1 MRIGKLELIR
11 YGKFSDEAVGFP
23 RSSHDFHFLVG
34 PNEAGK
40 STIKTAITELLFG
53 MPHSSP
59 LDFIH
64 PQNELRLGAMIEHSD
79 QSLAFH
85 RSKARK
91 ASLAAPTGEPL
102 AGDALAPFL
111 GTSDKAFFEQMFCLD
126 HTALVKG
133 GQGILDASSDVGQVL
148 FQSAAGISS
157 LGPVRE
163 RLADEADRLWSK
175 RKSGERA
182 YYVGQKQLDEA
193 SAELRAAAVRTS
205 AWRAAQEAV
214 DEAQEGKESAERRH
228 GELELK
234 RSRLERIRRVAHH
247 LAVWREKT
255 AELGALGDVI
265 DLPDD
270 ADATLQGALSK
281 LAAAQSALEIHLR
294 RVGELQGA
302 LGNAE
307 VDHVALAFQSDVEAL
322 ESARHRCVDHE
333 ADIARLEQQVTM
345 LVRQVADACT
355 QLEWPRDEAAARNCV
370 PSALA
375 LQTVES
381 LMRERGKLEQSV
393 INAQQAI
400 QKKLADIA
408 DLGRKLESLPDGD
421 VPEGVQAA
429 LRAGQR
435 YGENTSV
442 QRRLQDAA
450 ADAQRTLDASLA
462 ALGKWSRP
470 LQALKAMTLPSAE
483 RVASLR
489 AERDELVSRL
499 MRARDRRDEARES
512 EALVVA
518 EHDAFEQ
525 ANQIVTA
532 ELVLQARDVRD
543 AAWVAIR
550 DGAVSVSHGAPEF
563 EASVKAADNLSDQQV
578 DSVTQASELSN
589 LKQRVIEKKEAVARH
604 DQRVTEAEQ
613 ALAHFDTAWTSIVS
627 EQELTGMALDDIA
640 SWMTRREHALH
651 AAAAV
656 EKCTDEFERERA
668 EVEAC
673 RARLAGSLVQAGL
686 SGPLPADLEGLCAMA
701 ESYVSERK
709 QAATTRHLL
718 AGQIE
723 AAQIDVATL
732 GREADIHGDAHRL
745 WKEQWTAALAKAGL
759 SAAASSD
766 AVTEAALG
774 IARTVREQLDQIA
787 SIRDTQIGRMRA
799 ALASLSSDAAR
810 LAAQFGVSMPEE
822 ADAKAMSV
830 ELSRRLS
837 SARAVQA
844 ESQRLN
850 HELAD
855 VSERV
860 RLARAEVDEAA
871 AQLRPL
877 YALTPVDTPDLL
889 RPLIARSDR
898 KRELVAAID
907 QAQKSLV
914 NDGDGLSI
922 GQLAEEVDATDPQA
936 VHADLLSV
944 GAALSDSVDA
954 RAEMAT
960 ALAEA
965 RQRLAAISGGA
976 NAAIAEAKRQE
987 ALASMAEAA
996 ERFIKVETA
1005 STMLR
1010 WAVDRYRERRQ
1021 GPMLARASAIFSELT
1036 LGAFER
1042 LSVDYDRQPLALAAV
1057 RPGGKRVEITGMS
1070 EGTRD
1075 QLYLALRLA
1084 ALELHCERGVA
1095 LPFVADDLFIN
1106 FDDKR
1111 AKAGLRVL
1119 AGLATRMQVIF
1130 LSHHDH
1136 LVEIVNEVFG
1146 ASANVRYLG

>member
-11 YGKFSDEAVGFP
+11 YGKFSDEAVAFP

-64 PQNELRLGAMIEHSD
+64 PQSELRLGAMIEHSD

-91 ASLAAPTGEPL
+91 TPLSAPTGEPL
-102 AGDALAPFL
+102 AGEALVPFL
-111 GTSDKAFFEQMFCLD
+111 GAADKAFFEQMFCLD
-126 HTALVKG
+126 HTSLIKG
-133 GQGILDASSDVGQVL
+133 GQSILDASSDVGQVL

-163 RLADEADRLWSK
+163 RLTQEADRLWSK

-182 YYVGQKQLDEA
+182 YYVGQKQLDDA
-193 SAELRAAAVRTS
+193 SAELKSAAVRTS

-214 DEAQEGKESAERRH
+214 DDALEGKESAERRH

-234 RSRLERIRRVAHH
+234 RSRLERIRRVTHH

-255 AELGALGDVI
+255 ADLRALGDVI
-265 DLPDD
+265 DLPHD
-270 ADATLQGALSK
+270 ADATLQGALRK
-281 LAAAQSALEIHLR
+281 LAAAESALEVHLR
-294 RVGELQGA
+294 RASELQGA
-302 LGNAE
+302 LENMD
-307 VDHVALAFQSDVEAL
+307 VDQTALAFQSEVEAL
-322 ESARHRCVDHE
+322 ESTRHRCSDHE
-333 ADIARLEQQVTM
+333 ADVARLEQQVAL
-345 LVRQVADACT
+345 LVRQVADACV
-355 QLEWPRDEAAARNCV
+355 QLDWPEDERAARNRV

-375 LQTVES
+375 LHTVES

-400 QKKLADIA
+400 QRKLADIA
-408 DLGRKLESLPDGD
+408 DLGRKLEALPSVD
-421 VPEGVQAA
+421 VPGDVQAA
-429 LRAGQR
+429 LRSAQR
-435 YGENTSV
+435 YRENDPA
-442 QRRLQDAA
+442 QRRLKEAA

-462 ALGKWSRP
+462 ALGKWNRP
-470 LQALKAMTLPSAE
+470 LPALKSMTLPSTE

-489 AERDELVSRL
+489 AERDDLVSRF
-499 MRARDRRDEARES
+499 MRARDRFDEAGEDERL
-512 EALVVA
+512 AVA

-525 ANQIVTA
+525 AHQIVTG
-532 ELVLQARDVRD
+532 ELVLQAREVRD
-543 AAWVAIR
+543 AAWAAIR
-550 DGAVSVSHGAPEF
+550 DGAVAVADGAPEF
-563 EASVKAADNLSDQQV
+563 EAAVAAADDLSDGQV
-578 DSVTQASELSN
+578 GTVTQASELSN
-589 LKQRVIEKKEAVARH
+589 LQQRALEAKEAALRHGQRVADAQE
-604 DQRVTEAEQ
+604 
-613 ALAHFDTAWTSIVS
+613 ALARFDASWASLVS
-627 EQELTGMALDDIA
+627 EQKLAGMALDDIA
-640 SWMTRREHALH
+640 SWMTRRDSALH
-651 AAAAV
+651 AATAH
-656 EKCTDEFERERA
+656 EKSADELARESA
-668 EVEAC
+668 EVESC
-673 RARLAGSLVQAGL
+673 QTRLARCLAEAGM

-701 ESYVSERK
+701 ERYVNERR
-709 QAATTRHLL
+709 QAAATQSLL

-723 AAQIDVATL
+723 AAQADVATL
-732 GREADIHGDAHRL
+732 RREADVHDAAHRL
-745 WKEQWTAALAKAGL
+745 WKDQWTGAMVKAGL
-759 SAAASSD
+759 SAVAESD
-766 AVTEAALG
+766 AATEAALG

-787 SIRDTQIGRMRA
+787 SIRNAQIDPMRA
-799 ALASLSSDAAR
+799 ALAAFSTEASR
-810 LAAQFGVSMPEE
+810 LAARFGVSMPE
-822 ADAKAMSV
+822 ADAKAISI

-837 SARAVQA
+837 SARAVKA
-844 ESQRLN
+844 EAERLTN
-850 HELAD
+850 ERAD

-860 RLARAEVDEAA
+860 RLARAEVDEAS

-877 YALTPVDTPDLL
+877 YALAAVDKPDLL
-889 RPLIARSDR
+889 RPLIARSDG
-898 KRELVAAID
+898 KRELAAAID
-907 QAQKSLV
+907 QARKSLV
-914 NDGDGLSI
+914 DDGDGLSI
-922 GQLAEEVDATDPQA
+922 DELAEEVDATDLQT
-936 VHADLLSV
+936 VQADLLGV
-944 GAALSDSVDA
+944 GVALTDSVNV
-954 RAEMAT
+954 RAEIAT
-960 ALAEA
+960 KLSEA
-965 RQRLAAISGGA
+965 RQQLEAISGGA

-1005 STMLR
+1005 STLLR

-1042 LSVDYDRQPLALAAV
+1042 LSVDYDRQPLALAAL
-1057 RPGGKRVEITGMS
+1057 RPGGERVEITGMS

-1084 ALELHCERGVA
+1084 ALELHRERGLA

>member
-11 YGKFSDEAVGFP
+11 YGKFSDEAVAFP

-91 ASLAAPTGEPL
+91 ASLSAPTGEPL
-102 AGDALAPFL
+102 AGEALAPFL
-111 GTSDKAFFEQMFCLD
+111 GTADKAFFEQMFCLD
-126 HTALVKG
+126 HMALVKG
-133 GQGILDASSDVGQVL
+133 GQSILDASSDVGQVL

-163 RLADEADRLWSK
+163 RLAEEADRLWSK

-182 YYVGQKQLDEA
+182 YYVGQRQLDDA
-193 SAELRAAAVRTS
+193 SAELKAAAVRTS

-214 DEAQEGKESAERRH
+214 DDAEEEKESTERQH

-255 AELGALGDVI
+255 AELRALGEVI
-265 DLPDD
+265 DLPGD
-270 ADATLQGALSK
+270 ADTTLQGALSK
-281 LAAAQSALEIHLR
+281 LAAAQSALEVHIR

-302 LGNAE
+302 LETAE
-307 VDHVALAFQSDVEAL
+307 VDHVALVFQSGVEAL
-322 ESARHRCVDHE
+322 EGARHRCEDHE
-333 ADIARLEQQVTM
+333 ADVARLEQQIAM
-345 LVRQVADACT
+345 LVRQVADACA
-355 QLEWPRDEAAARNCV
+355 QLEWPRDEAGARNSV

-375 LQTVES
+375 LHTVES

-393 INAQQAI
+393 VNAQQAI
-400 QKKLADIA
+400 QKKLADLD
-408 DLGRKLESLPDGD
+408 DLGRKLESLPEGD
-421 VPEGVQAA
+421 VPEEVQAA

-435 YGENTSV
+435 YGENNPAL
-442 QRRLQDAA
+442 RRLQDAA
-450 ADAQRTLDASLA
+450 ADAQRMLDASLA

-470 LQALKAMTLPSAE
+470 VRALKLMTLPSAE

-518 EHDAFEQ
+518 EHDVFEQ
-525 ANQIVTA
+525 DNQIVTG

-543 AAWVAIR
+543 AAWAAIR
-550 DGAVSVSHGAPEF
+550 DGAVSVADGAPEF
-563 EASVKAADNLSDQQV
+563 EATVKAADGLSDRQV
-578 DSVTQASELSN
+578 GSVTEAAELSN
-589 LKQRVIEKKEAVARH
+589 LKQRVLETKEAASRQ

-613 ALAHFDTAWTSIVS
+613 ALARFDAGWMLVVS
-627 EQELTGMALDDIA
+627 DLELAGMALDDIA

-651 AAAAV
+651 AAAVV
-656 EKCTDEFERERA
+656 EKSTDEFERERA

-673 RARLAGSLVQAGL
+673 RTRLARCLVQAGL
-686 SGPLPADLEGLCAMA
+686 SGTLPADLDGLCAMA

-709 QAATTRHLL
+709 QAVATRRLL

-732 GREADIHGDAHRL
+732 RREADIHDDAHRL
-745 WKEQWTAALAKAGL
+745 WKEQWAAALAKAGL
-759 SAAASSD
+759 SAVAGSD

-787 SIRDTQIGRMRA
+787 SIRDNQIDPMRA
-799 ALASLSSDAAR
+799 ALASFSSDASR
-810 LAAQFGVSMPEE
+810 LAAQFGLSMSEE
-822 ADAKAMSV
+822 ADAKAISV
-830 ELSRRLS
+830 EFSRRLS
-837 SARAVQA
+837 SARTVQA

-850 HELAD
+850 NELVD

-877 YALTPVDTPDLL
+877 YALTTVDTPDLL

-898 KRELVAAID
+898 RRELVAAIE
-907 QAQKSLV
+907 QAQQSLV

-922 GQLAEEVDATDPQA
+922 DQLAEEVDATEPQA
-936 VHADLLSV
+936 VQADLLNI
-944 GAALSDSVDA
+944 GAALSDSVNA

-987 ALASMAEAA
+987 ALASMAVAA

-1005 STMLR
+1005 STLLR

-1057 RPGGKRVEITGMS
+1057 RPGGERVEITGMS

-1106 FDDKR
+1106 FDDRR

-1136 LVEIVNEVFG
+1136 LVEIVNEVYG
-1146 ASANVRYLG
+1146 PSANVRYLS